1 MTTME
6 GGISARGKAFAAQK
20 PTFLDVLSD
29 LWAPKTNPDGIVNI
43 GLAENVRNNCLQFYR
58 C

>member
-1 MTTME
+1 ME

-20 PTFLDVLSD
+20 PTFLDVLND

-43 GLAENVRNNCLQFYR
+43 GLAENVRNNRLQFYR
-58 C
+58 Y